1 MSKSELEKNR
11 KLIRHIFERV
21 KFEGVISG
29 KNPLPDEIANALSNI
44 SYEGIAEPVLNAALK
59 DYRYFVNNIKSFNFT
74 KDDQAK
80 LLFFALFLSQSL
92 GFLQAS
98 VDAHVKASERLA
110 EELTEEEEKSKK
122 AK

>member
-1 MSKSELEKNR
+1 MSKSELDKNR

-21 KFEGVISG
+21 RFEGVISG

-44 SYEGIAEPVLNAALK
+44 SYEGIAEPVLTAALK
-59 DYRYFVNNIKSFNFT
+59 DYRYFANNIKSLNFT
-74 KDDQAK
+74 KDDQTK
-80 LLFFALFLSQSL
+80 LLLFALFLSQSL

-110 EELTEEEEKSKK
+110 EELSVDEEKTGK

>member
-1 MSKSELEKNR
+1 MSKSELDKNR
-11 KLIRHIFERV
+11 RLIRHIFERV
-21 KFEGVISG
+21 KFEGVVSG

-44 SYEGIAEPVLNAALK
+44 SYEGIAEPVLTAALK

-74 KDDQAK
+74 EDDQTK
-80 LLFFALFLSQSL
+80 LLLFALFLSQSL

-110 EELTEEEEKSKK
+110 EELSDDEKKSRK
-122 AK
+122 AE